1 MLLGAKLQHS
11 MQSLGNK
18 NNYPVQI
25 GNKYNSF
32 MKRTNFVNLNNNI
45 QPVVRSN
52 IEKLRINK

>member
-32 MKRTNFVNLNNNI
+32 MKRTNFLNLNNI
-45 QPVVRSN
+45 QPVTRSN